1 MAKDSETNLQELK
14 DFVQRYCED
23 RDWDQFHNAKD
34 LATALIIESAE
45 LLEHFRYKSEQ
56 EVEEL
61 FKNPEKREHIS
72 EEMADVLFPLLR
84 LAQKYNVDLADVF
97 KRKMEKNAK
106 KYPIDKAK
114 GSNKKYNEL

>member
-14 DFVQRYCED
+14 DFVQKYCED

-106 KYPIDKAK
+106 KNPIDKAK

>member
-14 DFVQRYCED
+14 DFVQKYCED

-84 LAQKYNVDLADVF
+84 LAQKYNVDLAEVF

-114 GSNKKYNEL
+114 GSNKKYSEL